1 MTISNKAVETFAKG
15 VPWSKAIKKAASTS
29 KGQRIFPSQNTKN
42 DQKWN
47 FRLDKGSEVDGK
59 QELILQANKNAENK
73 GVRDAAGKDSHAVL
87 AKVLVDPVNDKDGK
101 TAIRELLSS
110 FKDNK
115 K

>member
-1 MTISNKAVETFAKG
+1 M
-15 VPWSKAIKKAASTS
+15 
-29 KGQRIFPSQNTKN
+29 
-42 DQKWN
+42 
-47 FRLDKGSEVDGK
+47 
-59 QELILQANKNAENK
+59 
-73 GVRDAAGKDSHAVL
+73 RDAAGKDSHAVL